1 MLYNSILG
9 TRFKIKLYTNKQND
23 KTMTELT
30 FNINNIINATDLQQ
44 LIQMHI

>member
-1 MLYNSILG
+1 MLYSSILG
-9 TRFKIKLYTNKQND
+9 TRLIKLYTNKQND

-30 FNINNIINATDLQQ
+30 FNINNIINATYLQQ